1 MIRKYIPLLMLSAL
15 LPCGCAVQYQS
26 HIRMPDGTDIALPK
40 DSKGDVLVLEREYTD
55 AIGRTNRIHFYMTNW
70 SFKMNP
76 AVIDARTAHDVAIIG
91 AATQGAGTLI
101 GAGAKAAAGV
111 P

>member
-1 MIRKYIPLLMLSAL
+1 
-15 LPCGCAVQYQS
+15 
-26 HIRMPDGTDIALPK
+26 MPDGTEIALPK

-70 SFKMNP
+70 AFRMNP
-76 AVIDARTAHDVAIIG
+76 VLIDKITAHDVSLINATVTGVG
-91 AATQGAGTLI
+91 ALI
-101 GAGAKAAAGV
+101 GAGAKAAAGM